1 MISVYPMRMA
11 RVNVYLPDDLA
22 DEVRLSGLNV
32 SGIAQQ
38 ALQAAL
44 ASRRVDAWL
53 KAAGRFGPSDIG
65 HDEAMTALQEARAE
79 MWGDDA

>member
-1 MISVYPMRMA
+1 MRMA
-11 RVNVYLPDDLA
+11 RVNVYLPNDLA

-38 ALQAAL
+38 ALRAAL

-53 KAAGRFGPSDIG
+53 KAGGRFGSSAIS
-65 HDEAMTALQEARAE
+65 HDEAMDAMQEARAE
-79 MWGDDA
+79 LWGEDA